1 MSSSLRRQL
10 RPDDAERVAA
20 LFREAFGAERPLDA
34 EEIRSWLRN
43 EELQAEWLQVLE
55 VDGAVVGYGD
65 ISIDKDEVVLD
76 VAAPGRWLVF
86 FEWAEAEAGERGLP
100 RVRVS
105 SPAGHEV
112 AAIAGARG
120 YRLWRS
126 SFTMEI
132 KLDSRPPEEPL
143 PAGLTLRP
151 YAPSDEDALRAQL
164 NEAFGDDPV
173 WHTVTPSSFREFYLR
188 ARGFD
193 PALWLLAWDG
203 PELAGSALG
212 YPERGGDVTLGWIG
226 TLSVRRDWRRRG
238 LGAALLRSAFQTLYD
253 RGLSRIGLGVDADNP
268 TGALGLYERV
278 GMHKVRQTD
287 NWVLDL

>member
-20 LFREAFGAERPLDA
+20 LFREAFGADRPLDA

-55 VDGAVVGYGD
+55 DDGAVVGYGD
-65 ISIDKDEVVLD
+65 VSIDKDEVVLD
-76 VAAPGRWLVF
+76 VAAPGRWFVF
-86 FEWAEAEAGERGLP
+86 FDWAEAEAGERGLP

-112 AAIAGARG
+112 A
-120 YRLWRS
+120 
-126 SFTMEI
+126 
-132 KLDSRPPEEPL
+132 
-143 PAGLTLRP
+143 
-151 YAPSDEDALRAQL
+151 PSDEDALRAQL
-164 NEAFGDDPV
+164 NEAFGGDPV

-268 TGALGLYERV
+268 TGARGLYERA
-278 GMHKVRQTD
+278 GMHKVSQTD